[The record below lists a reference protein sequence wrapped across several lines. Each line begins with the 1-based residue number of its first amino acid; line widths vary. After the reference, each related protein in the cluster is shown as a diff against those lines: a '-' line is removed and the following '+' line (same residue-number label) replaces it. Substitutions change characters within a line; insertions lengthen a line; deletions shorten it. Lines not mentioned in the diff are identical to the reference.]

1 MRNIIKK
8 KKCLLF
14 KHEKSNITTN
24 KPNEKKRTTKNQQ
37 ITKNK
42 QKHKTKKQKRK
53 KTRKIML
60 YF

>member
-1 MRNIIKK
+1 MK
-8 KKCLLF
+8 
-14 KHEKSNITTN
+14 
-24 KPNEKKRTTKNQQ
+24 KKRTTKNQQ

-60 YF
+60 LFHDKSSEMNNLILK